1 MILVQRPFIIISEMP
16 FRQRFFL
23 YHTFGAAQTDAASN
37 DKEQILSLL
46 GSKFNV
52 ALYGSCSLL
61 LSYSTNSPNGAIPAR
76 ARSEGEEQL
85 LITEGPAIQMHQQL
99 QQLGSSK
106 LQSCQAES
114 KGQLAS
120 PYQESSSPTQIH
132 QSLLQLRSLGLRQL
146 WNEDTSHGSY
156 LIAIFCV
163 FFSYLSIKH
172 QLT

>member
-1 MILVQRPFIIISEMP
+1 MLLLQRPFIIISEMP

-76 ARSEGEEQL
+76 ARSEGEE
-85 LITEGPAIQMHQQL
+85 
-99 QQLGSSK
+99 
-106 LQSCQAES
+106 
-114 KGQLAS
+114 
-120 PYQESSSPTQIH
+120 
-132 QSLLQLRSLGLRQL
+132 
-146 WNEDTSHGSY
+146 
-156 LIAIFCV
+156 
-163 FFSYLSIKH
+163 
-172 QLT
+172 